1 MSGIFLIGFMASGKS
16 QVAKRLAKRLS
27 MPFVDLDMHIESQS
41 GQSIA
46 AIFQSGG
53 EVEFRRLEREAL
65 ASALAGVPSVV
76 ATGGGCACSFD
87 NLERMKAAGRVV
99 HLSTP
104 LSTCL
109 SRAREEGTSSTAL
122 SNRPLLSQPPEEIE
136 SLYRARAPIY
146 RRAQLSVSTEDKTP
160 ELVASDIELALQ
172 RADMASVDSE
182 KIAVVAL
189 QERSY
194 PVVVE
199 PNCLKSLGTALRE
212 KLPNCKTVGLLSD
225 DNVFALYGAK
235 VRQALEASGFRV
247 EEAVVSPGEESKE
260 IGVFQSLSETLIEKG
275 LDRSSVIV
283 ALGGGVV
290 GDLAGFVAASLFRGI
305 ALVQVPTT
313 LLAMTDS
320 SIGGKTGVNSALGKN
335 LIGAFWQPKLVWADP
350 LTLSSLPKRERVA
363 AFGELVKYALLDDAI
378 WPMVVRCAQGIGD
391 ESEEG
396 FVVEDALSELIR
408 ACAALKAAI
417 VSADERESG
426 LRATLN
432 LGHTV
437 AHAIES
443 AAGYG
448 SVLHGE
454 AVALGLLA
462 TCRVSHAL
470 GYCSDELESQVS
482 KILTAAGLDVELEPW
497 LRSDVLAHIGVDK
510 KRTGS
515 SVRFVVVS
523 KPGDIRLHEIEL
535 AELISLLQKD

>member
-1 MSGIFLIGFMASGKS
+1 
-16 QVAKRLAKRLS
+16 
-27 MPFVDLDMHIESQS
+27 
-41 GQSIA
+41 
-46 AIFQSGG
+46 
-53 EVEFRRLEREAL
+53 
-65 ASALAGVPSVV
+65 
-76 ATGGGCACSFD
+76 
-87 NLERMKAAGRVV
+87 
-99 HLSTP
+99 
-104 LSTCL
+104 
-109 SRAREEGTSSTAL
+109 
-122 SNRPLLSQPPEEIE
+122 
-136 SLYRARAPIY
+136 
-146 RRAQLSVSTEDKTP
+146 
-160 ELVASDIELALQ
+160 
-172 RADMASVDSE
+172 
-182 KIAVVAL
+182 
-189 QERSY
+189 
-194 PVVVE
+194 
-199 PNCLKSLGTALRE
+199 
-212 KLPNCKTVGLLSD
+212 
-225 DNVFALYGAK
+225 
-235 VRQALEASGFRV
+235 
-247 EEAVVSPGEESKE
+247 
-260 IGVFQSLSETLIEKG
+260 
-275 LDRSSVIV
+275 V

-350 LTLSSLPKRERVA
+350 LTLSTLPKRERVA

-378 WPMVVRCAQGIGD
+378 WPLVVRCAQHIGD
-391 ESEEG
+391 ESGQG
-396 FVVEDALSELIR
+396 FVVEDVLSELIR

-482 KILTAAGLDVELEPW
+482 KILATAGLDVELEPW
-497 LRSDVLAHIGVDK
+497 LRNEVLNRIGVDK

-515 SVRFVVVS
+515 RVRFVVVS